1 MTLQLVSM
9 AEEIFLGLNVPQ
21 AVMGLAET
29 IELGVDRIGLALL
42 LEFRDRCQ
50 RHLDV
55 GVDQLFTTFD
65 FRKTQSGL
73 RHNVQASNMSNKTSR
88 IHSLAHEVKGL
99 LHVIRVATTGSNDVG
114 GGIMD
119 IVEIERSLEIS
130 ASRARE
136 EVKTAVLPA
145 VREYRLPAR

>member
-1 MTLQLVSM
+1 MTLQLVGM

-42 LEFRDRCQ
+42 LELSDRCQ

-88 IHSLAHEVKGL
+88 ILPL
-99 LHVIRVATTGSNDVG
+99 PMR
-114 GGIMD
+114 
-119 IVEIERSLEIS
+119 
-130 ASRARE
+130 SRASFMSS
-136 EVKTAVLPA
+136 VLPPLVPTMWVEA
-145 VREYRLPAR
+145 

>member
-1 MTLQLVSM
+1 MTLQLVGV
-9 AEEIFLGLNVPQ
+9 AEEIFLGLDVPQ

-65 FRKTQSGL
+65 FRKEYFFPT
-73 RHNVQASNMSNKTSR
+73 RRMA
-88 IHSLAHEVKGL
+88 
-99 LHVIRVATTGSNDVG
+99 GSSFPEFTYFWAVG
-114 GGIMD
+114 S
-119 IVEIERSLEIS
+119 ETPR
-130 ASRARE
+130 
-136 EVKTAVLPA
+136 
-145 VREYRLPAR
+145 